1 MKKKKFLSKS
11 EKRGKFPKK
20 LKKKRNR
27 GKIVENL
34 VRDMCDFGKLTI
46 IVGFSSIFLYILSRS

>member
-1 MKKKKFLSKS
+1 MKIKKFLSKS

-27 GKIVENL
+27 GKIVESG
-34 VRDMCDFGKLTI
+34 VRNVCEGKL
-46 IVGFSSIFLYILSRS
+46 SR